1 MHQHLGVPSIS
12 IPSISAV
19 ADLLGELVAYPTES
33 CSPNVDL
40 IDHYADR
47 ARRIGAAV
55 DVVSGEAGR
64 ANLHLRFGPDAPGG
78 ILLSGHTDV
87 VPAGTGWDTDPY
99 VLTEVDGRL
108 AARGTTD
115 MKGFLAAT
123 LVLLEEIDVDS
134 LRAPVHLGLSY
145 DEEVGCIGVRGLLD
159 VLATG
164 STGAGTCA
172 PEVVVVG
179 EPTGM
184 RLCNAHA
191 GKVAHRIDLTAASG
205 HSSRAGTEPTAVH
218 EGAALVALVQ
228 GLNDSDRG
236 ISANVGSIHGGV
248 AVNVLAPSCTL
259 EFEVRHRAD
268 TDPDEVL
275 AGVLDA
281 VADADR
287 RLSAVGGRATSELF
301 IGYPGLD
308 TDPSLAPVVAMADLV
323 GCGAPGPVAFG
334 TEAGLYADRL
344 GVPSVIV
351 GPGDIA
357 DAHRPNETVAPDQLE
372 RCGDVLRRTIHS
384 FCSDDGPAVAGTGL
398 VDHLS

>member
-1 MHQHLGVPSIS
+1 M
-12 IPSISAV
+12 

-123 LVLLEEIDVDS
+123 LVLLEETDVDS

-323 GCGAPGPVAFG
+323 GCGAPGTVAFG

-372 RCGDVLRRTIHS
+372 RCGDVLRRTIHR
-384 FCSDDGPAVAGTGL
+384 FCSDDGSAVAGTVP
-398 VDHLS
+398 VDRLS

>member
-1 MHQHLGVPSIS
+1 MPSIS
-12 IPSISAV
+12 IPSIPAV

-33 CSPNVDL
+33 CSPNVDF

-323 GCGAPGPVAFG
+323 GCGAPGTVAFG

-372 RCGDVLRRTIHS
+372 RCGDVLRRTIHR
-384 FCSDDGPAVAGTGL
+384 FCSDDGSAVAGTVP
-398 VDHLS
+398 VDRLS

>member
-1 MHQHLGVPSIS
+1 VPSIS

-47 ARRIGAAV
+47 ARRVGAAV

-87 VPAGTGWDTDPY
+87 VPAGTGWETDPY

-108 AARGTTD
+108 AARGTAD

-123 LVLLEEIDVDS
+123 LVLLEETDVDA

-145 DEEVGCIGVRGLLD
+145 DEEIGCVGVRGLLD

-218 EGAALVALVQ
+218 EGAALAALVQ

-287 RLSAVGGRATSELF
+287 RLSAVGGNATSELF

>member
-281 VADADR
+281 VAAAAR

-323 GCGAPGPVAFG
+323 GCGAPGTVAFG

-372 RCGDVLRRTIHS
+372 RCGDVLRRTIHR
-384 FCSDDGPAVAGTGL
+384 FCSDDGSAVAGTVP
-398 VDHLS
+398 VDRLS